1 MKIFIYKCLIASFIF
16 LILFYLT
23 FGVIKRQ
30 LLTEIENLKSKE
42 NIEHVKD
49 KIRTEIT
56 KANKKDKILSNN
68 DKKIINEFL
77 NKLQSELKLILQ
89 RIYRTNYFNLS

>member
-1 MKIFIYKCLIASFIF
+1 MHLFIF

-56 KANKKDKILSNN
+56 KANKKDKILSND

-77 NKLQSELKLILQ
+77 NKLQSELKSQ
-89 RIYRTNYFNLS
+89 N

>member
-16 LILFYLT
+16 LIVFYLT

-42 NIEHVKD
+42 NIEHIKD

-56 KANKKDKILSNN
+56 KANKKDKILINK

-77 NKLQSELKLILQ
+77 KKLNSELKSQ
-89 RIYRTNYFNLS
+89 N

>member
-1 MKIFIYKCLIASFIF
+1 MSYCIFYISHPF
-16 LILFYLT
+16 FYLT

-56 KANKKDKILSNN
+56 KANKKDKILSND

-77 NKLQSELKLILQ
+77 NKLQSELKSQ
-89 RIYRTNYFNLS
+89 N